1 MAVNTAPEQFYI
13 HPQTG
18 EKISLGVAAP
28 ESAEEQKVVAVK
40 AGLAAKIAEIE
51 AFAKEEELKL
61 RDAVEKLVDDTP
73 PVAGE
78 VATPSIIEEEVAKI
92 ETAIEGVYEKVKGA
106 FVGPK
111 SAAK

>member
-1 MAVNTAPEQFYI
+1 MAVTTAPEEFYI

-18 EKISLGVAAP
+18 EKIMLGAAP
-28 ESAEEQKVVAVK
+28 AQEAQQVAAVK

-61 RDAVEKLVDDTP
+61 EAEAKKLLGGQPDEGAAP
-73 PVAGE
+73 E
-78 VATPSIIEEEVAKI
+78 TPSFIEEEVSKI
-92 ETAIEGVYEKVKGA
+92 ETAVEGVYEKVKSAVTGS
-106 FVGPK
+106 K